1 MKTPQRRFV
10 VEFKSGRRQPK
21 AQTKSIWGDTD
32 LKALARDVEETASHL
47 FNSDEA
53 LGTPDSVEP
62 RLADPVDAE
71 PVNGL
76 ADDAGVALAAIPI
89 ADGAE
94 VEISKHHGADHP
106 AEAVVQGRE
115 IQPTAQPRTT
125 GTETPRRRAKRAP
138 AQTIAQNSKPGHKD
152 RDAQIGSV
160 DNPVSRDE
168 LAALDADNKR
178 LKRLLAE
185 RLREQ
190 NLWLNKK
197 LERFNAD

>member
-125 GTETPRRRAKRAP
+125 GTETPRRRPSAP
-138 AQTIAQNSKPGHKD
+138 RPRRSPRTRSLGTRIATRRSGVSTIRSPATSLLLST
-152 RDAQIGSV
+152 RTTSA
-160 DNPVSRDE
+160 SRGC
-168 LAALDADNKR
+168 
-178 LKRLLAE
+178 
-185 RLREQ
+185 
-190 NLWLNKK
+190 
-197 LERFNAD
+197 